1 MSAHVREATV
11 ADSAGIARVRI
22 ETWRAA
28 YRGLVPQEAL
38 DIVAAYEQAI
48 IDGTIVVP
56 ADEEELAA
64 FTPVALD
71 AAATPVA

>member
-28 YRGLVPQEAL
+28 YRGLVPQEVL
-38 DIVAAYEQAI
+38 DRLSVERETILRISARCRLSIVE
-48 IDGTIVVP
+48 
-56 ADEEELAA
+56 A
-64 FTPVALD
+64 FSPSSQSKRRSRSRS
-71 AAATPVA
+71 